1 MKRTLELSICWLEGV
16 WMDNILFDISPEE
29 YESLSEAERHLL
41 KYIHEHLEKIANMSI
56 VTLSEQANVST
67 ATIVRLM
74 KKIGY
79 DGYTAFKYN
88 VHDKLGH
95 SDTHNELNDIDLE
108 IKQAIIKNENE
119 VVKTIQMLSIGT
131 IEDAIQ
137 KIYDS
142 EKIYLFAR
150 GFSEMI
156 ASEMATKLQLLEKNC
171 EMHNDPNIIKLK
183 SRKIKDKELAI
194 FVSLSGETK
203 ELVEACK
210 NLRIN
215 NTSTVT
221 LTSKMDSSLAKMSDL
236 VFVGYKD
243 SHSYFPDYEVRS
255 RLPLQVISRILLD
268 AYVIR
273 LN

>member
-1 MKRTLELSICWLEGV
+1 CRLDVVFI
-16 WMDNILFDISPEE
+16 DNILFDISPIN
-29 YESLSEAERHLL
+29 YESLSETERHLL
-41 KYIHEHLEKIANMSI
+41 KYIHEHLEEIANMSI
-56 VTLSEQANVST
+56 VKLSENANVST

-142 EKIYLFAR
+142 EKIYLFER
-150 GFSEMI
+150 GFSETI
-156 ASEMATKLQLLEKNC
+156 ASEMTTKLQLLEKNC
-171 EMHNDPNIIKLK
+171 EMH
-183 SRKIKDKELAI
+183 
-194 FVSLSGETK
+194 
-203 ELVEACK
+203 
-210 NLRIN
+210 
-215 NTSTVT
+215 
-221 LTSKMDSSLAKMSDL
+221 
-236 VFVGYKD
+236 Y
-243 SHSYFPDYEVRS
+243 RS
-255 RLPLQVISRILLD
+255 EI
-268 AYVIR
+268 
-273 LN
+273 